1 MAGTDL
7 RQRLAAILAADA
19 ADYSRL
25 MAADERATVTALDAA
40 RAVFR
45 AQIESNQGR
54 VIDMAGDSV
63 LAVFETASGAVTT
76 AIAVQDQLAAAAS
89 AVPRD
94 RCMRFRIGVHVG
106 DLMEKADGSVYGDG
120 VNIAARL
127 QGLAEPGG
135 ITVSDAVKSALRG
148 KVSASFEDQGEQT
161 VKNIPE
167 PVRAYRIRP
176 AGAGKS
182 GSSAAPIGPEPKLP
196 DGPSIAVLPFQN
208 MSGDPEQEYFSDGI
222 TEDIITDL
230 SKLSGLLVIARN
242 STFTYKGRAADVR
255 QVGRELG
262 VSSVLEGS
270 VRRTGDR
277 VRITAQLIDSATGHH
292 RWAERYD
299 RRLEDIFAVQDEIT
313 REIVAAMDVKLLRGE
328 QSSVWRHLLRRPES
342 LDAYY
347 RGLDALN
354 RITREA
360 NSQAAH
366 AFEQVI
372 RLEPESPLGYLGT
385 AWTHLSASRY
395 GWSDSAPKSLQLA
408 AELARRALELDEQCA
423 DAHAL
428 LGYHHLLS
436 QAHDQ
441 AIAAGE
447 RAVALNPNHADNV
460 ANLGCSYTVSG
471 RHGEAIAAI
480 RRAMRLSPIYPA
492 WYLNILGY
500 AHYHRGEYAE
510 AEGVLRLALQREPA
524 YTDCRLLLAGVHM
537 ARGRADDARQ
547 ETRDVL
553 RHEPGF
559 RLKQLE
565 ARMVIVKDREV
576 LAQLLEMLR
585 RLGLE

>member
-1 MAGTDL
+1 MAETGL
-7 RQRLAAILAADA
+7 RQRLAAVLAADA

-25 MAADERATVTALDAA
+25 MAADERATVAALDAA

-45 AQIESNQGR
+45 TQIESNQGR

-63 LAVFETASGAVTT
+63 LAVFETASGAITA
-76 AIAVQDQLAAAAS
+76 AIAIQDGLARESS
-89 AVPRD
+89 AVPQD

-106 DLMEKADGSVYGDG
+106 DLMEKADGSIYGDG

-127 QGLAEPGG
+127 QGLAEAGG

-148 KVSASFEDQGEQT
+148 KVNASFEDQGEQA

-167 PVRAYRIRP
+167 PVRAYRVR
-176 AGAGKS
+176 AGGAAQS
-182 GSSAAPIGPEPKLP
+182 GSTAAARKPELRLA

-242 STFTYKGRAADVR
+242 STFTYKGRAIDVR
-255 QVGRELG
+255 QIGRELG
-262 VSSVLEGS
+262 VSHVLEGS

-277 VRITAQLIDSATGHH
+277 VRITAQLLDSATGHH

-299 RRLEDIFAVQDEIT
+299 RRLDDIFTVQDEIT
-313 REIVAAMDVKLLRGE
+313 REIVAALDVKLLRGE
-328 QSSVWRHLLRRPES
+328 QALVWRHLLRRPEA

-360 NSQAAH
+360 NEQAAH

-395 GWSDSAPKSLQLA
+395 GWSESAPKSLQQA
-408 AELARRALELDEQCA
+408 AELARKALDLDEQCA

-428 LGYHHLLS
+428 LGYYHLLS

-441 AIAAGE
+441 ALSAGE
-447 RAVALNPNHADNV
+447 RSVALNPNHADNV
-460 ANLGCSYTVSG
+460 ANLGCFYAVSG
-471 RHGEAIAAI
+471 KPGEAIVAM
-480 RRAMRLSPIYPA
+480 RRAMRLCPTYPA

-500 AHYHRGEYAE
+500 AHYLCGEYEHAE
-510 AEGVLRLALQREPA
+510 TVLRLALQREPA
-524 YTDCRLLLAGVHM
+524 YTDCRLILAGVHK
-537 ARGRADDARQ
+537 ARGRIEDARQ
-547 ETRDVL
+547 EVGEVL

-565 ARMVIVKDREV
+565 ARLVIVKDREM
-576 LAQLLEMLR
+576 LARFLDMLR
-585 RLGLE
+585 ELGLE